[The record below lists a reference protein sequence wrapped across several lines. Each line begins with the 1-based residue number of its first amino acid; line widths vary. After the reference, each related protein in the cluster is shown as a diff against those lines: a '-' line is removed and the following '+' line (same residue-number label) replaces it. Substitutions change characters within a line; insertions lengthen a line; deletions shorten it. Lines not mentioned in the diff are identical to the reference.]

1 MTWTQPADLVA
12 QIRKA
17 WMHGALL
24 VPLAGGESPFP
35 MRLKLRGPTS
45 VDLVDRFDEVRTWAA
60 ELASVRHI
68 RIETRQFR
76 HRVRGASTLPHEA
89 WVDSLK
95 DALALVGQTREA
107 DVFEHMIQLTRDRQP
122 DLLDWLRARP
132 MRALALASEWPRL
145 LDVVAWMQAHPRP
158 GIYLRQVDIPGVH
171 SKFIESHRGVLIEL
185 FDAVLHESAID
196 GGAGG
201 VTGFQRRY
209 GFSAKPERVRF
220 RVLDPELSLLPG
232 VTRGDITLDV
242 DSFRALRCG
251 AKRIFVTENETNF
264 LAFPEVADSLV
275 LFGAGYGFDVL
286 DGNTWL
292 QQCSLYY
299 WGDID
304 THGFAI
310 LDQLRARFP
319 DVQAF
324 LMDRATLMAFES
336 VWGREDSPLTRDLLR
351 LREDERSLYNDLRD
365 QRIRANLRL
374 EQEFI
379 GFDRVRS
386 VLAGLD

>member
-24 VPLAGGESPFP
+24 VPLAGGEFPFP
-35 MRLKLRGPTS
+35 LRLKLRGPTS
-45 VDLVDRFDEVRTWAA
+45 VDLVDRFDEVRTWAS
-60 ELASVRHI
+60 ELASLRHI

-107 DVFEHMIQLTRDRQP
+107 DVFEQMVQLTRDRQP
-122 DLLDWLRARP
+122 DLLDWLRSRP
-132 MRALALASEWPRL
+132 IQALALASEWPRL

-171 SKFIESHRGVLIEL
+171 SKFIERHRGVLIEL
-185 FDAVLHESAID
+185 FDTVLHESAID

-292 QQCSLYY
+292 QRCRLYY

-336 VWGREDSPLTRDLLR
+336 VWGREDSPLTRDLQR

-379 GFDRVRS
+379 GFDHVRS